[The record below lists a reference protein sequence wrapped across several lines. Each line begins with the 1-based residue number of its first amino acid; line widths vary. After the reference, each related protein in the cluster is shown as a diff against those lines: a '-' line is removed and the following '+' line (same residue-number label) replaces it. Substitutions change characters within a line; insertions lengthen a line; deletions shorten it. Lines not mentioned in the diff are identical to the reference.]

1 MDAPLS
7 GQFRYSESMTTM
19 TAAEA
24 SRNFSAVLD
33 RAEHGE
39 TIVIVRHGRVVAT
52 VAPVPKR
59 TGRDLRL
66 ALESSEIPSFDEDYE
81 SDIADGLSLISSD
94 LGDPWAEA

>member
-1 MDAPLS
+1 
-7 GQFRYSESMTTM
+7 MTTM

-39 TIVIVRHGRVVAT
+39 TITIVRYGRT
-52 VAPVPKR
+52 VAAVTPAPKR

-66 ALESSEIPSFDEDYE
+66 ALENTDVPPFDEDYE
-81 SDIADGLSLISSD
+81 VDIAAGLSLISD
-94 LGDPWAEA
+94 DMRDPWAEA

>member
-1 MDAPLS
+1 
-7 GQFRYSESMTTM
+7 MTTM

-39 TIVIVRHGRVVAT
+39 TITIVRHGRTVAT
-52 VAPVPKR
+52 VAPAPQR

-66 ALESSEIPSFDEDYE
+66 ALENSDVAPFDEDYE
-81 SDIADGLSLISSD
+81 SDIANGLALISED

>member
-1 MDAPLS
+1 MS
-7 GQFRYSESMTTM
+7 TM

-39 TIVIVRHGRVVAT
+39 TITIVRHGHT
-52 VAPVPKR
+52 VAVIAPAPKR

-66 ALESSEIPSFDEDYE
+66 ALENSEIPPFDNDYE
-81 SDIADGLSLISSD
+81 SDIADGLSFVSD
-94 LGDPWAEA
+94 EMSDPWAEA

>member
-1 MDAPLS
+1 MA
-7 GQFRYSESMTTM
+7 TM

-39 TIVIVRHGRVVAT
+39 TITIVRHGRTVAT
-52 VAPVPKR
+52 VSPAPRK

-66 ALESSEIPSFDEDYE
+66 ALEKADAPPFDDSFEA
-81 SDIADGLSLISSD
+81 DIADGLSILTED
-94 LGDPWAEA
+94 LRDPWAET